1 MNRIDV
7 EIIELK
13 IIKKNQLLLW
23 IKLEKNGRVF
33 RQGTGQFP
41 PIQTQVDAL
50 FGHILWFHSV
60 LKLLPDNVFQT
71 LIIPQKPQFHKAPVV
86 EYQLKFYKANDPLP
100 HSGLHV
106 ELTTDQE
113 LEHPLLPLI
122 EQVRMEALSLT
133 ENMYF
138 DALIYAAKGYKS
150 NWLPLDCKI
159 NGPANEMDT
168 ELTQYLKYLIKR
180 QGQAKLHQFA
190 VNKFYTAADVDYVL
204 RIQNEN
210 LEFVAP
216 KIRNQRIPPSQKEKS
231 KPWWHFWK

>member
-50 FGHILWFHSV
+50 FGHIVWFHSV

-71 LIIPQKPQFHKAPVV
+71 LIIPPKPQFHKAPEV
-86 EYQLKFYKANDPLP
+86 EYQLKFYRANDPLP

-106 ELTTDQE
+106 ELKTDQE

-122 EQVRMEALSLT
+122 EQVRLEALSLT

-138 DALIYAAKGYKS
+138 DALIYAAKEYKS
-150 NWLPLDCKI
+150 NWLPLDFKI

-168 ELTQYLKYLIKR
+168 ELAHYLKYLIKR
-180 QGQAKLHQFA
+180 HGQVKLHQLA
-190 VNKFYTAADVDYVL
+190 VNKFYIAGDVDYILKVK
-204 RIQNEN
+204 NDK
-210 LEFVAP
+210 LEFVSQALNKQSQNP
-216 KIRNQRIPPSQKEKS
+216 KTKKS